1 MSTKEY
7 DYSFKILL
15 MGEDAEGKPLFIS
28 RFVYD
33 TNFKNHLS
41 TIGLDFKIKKIN
53 YANKSIKLQI
63 WDTSS
68 KGNYKNITTSY
79 LKGADGVIIM
89 FDVTDQNSFKNIRTW
104 IENIE
109 LNPNKSLKKVLVGNN
124 CDELNR
130 VIFEEE
136 GKKMADEF
144 NIRFFESSVKTGKNI
159 KEIFYYLVEEILK
172 EKGVFKEEEKV
183 IKKEK
188 IKLLLSKNKGKNKKN
203 GCAK

>member
-1 MSTKEY
+1 
-7 DYSFKILL
+7 

-28 RFVYD
+28 RFVND

-41 TIGLDFKIKKIN
+41 TIGLDFKIKTIN

-89 FDVTDQNSFKNIRTW
+89 FDETDQNSFKNIRTW

-124 CDELNR
+124 CDEPDR

-144 NIRFFESSVKTGKNI
+144 NIKFFESSIKTGKNV
-159 KEIFYYLVEEILK
+159 KEVFYYLVEEILK
-172 EKGVFKEEEKV
+172 GKGVFKEEEEKVIEKV

-188 IKLLLSKNKGKNKKN
+188 IKLLSKNKGKNKKN

>member
-1 MSTKEY
+1 
-7 DYSFKILL
+7 
-15 MGEDAEGKPLFIS
+15 MGEDAIGKPLFIS
-28 RFVYD
+28 RFVNN
-33 TNFKNHLS
+33 TNFKNHLA
-41 TIGLDFKIKKIN
+41 TIGLDFKIKIIN
-53 YANKSIKLQI
+53 YANKLIKLQI

-89 FDVTDQNSFKNIRTW
+89 FDETDQNSFKNIRTW

-124 CDELNR
+124 CDEPDR

-144 NIRFFESSVKTGKNI
+144 NIRFFESSVKTGKNV
-159 KEIFYYLVEEILK
+159 KEVFYYLVEEILK
-172 EKGVFKEEEKV
+172 GKGVFKEEEEKV

-188 IKLLLSKNKGKNKKN
+188 IKLLSKNKGKNKKN

>member
-1 MSTKEY
+1 
-7 DYSFKILL
+7 
-15 MGEDAEGKPLFIS
+15 MGEDSKGKPLFIS
-28 RFVYD
+28 RFVND

-41 TIGLDFKIKKIN
+41 TIGLDFKIKTIN
-53 YANKSIKLQI
+53 YANKLIKLQI

-68 KGNYKNITTSY
+68 KENYKNITTSY

-89 FDVTDQNSFKNIRTW
+89 FDETDQNSFKNIRTW

-124 CDELNR
+124 CDEPNR

-144 NIRFFESSVKTGKNI
+144 NIRFFESSVKTGKNV
-159 KEIFYYLVEEILK
+159 KEVFYYLVEEILK
-172 EKGVFKEEEKV
+172 GKGVFKEEEEKV

-188 IKLLLSKNKGKNKKN
+188 IKLLSKNKGKNKKN